1 MSWMLTYLGVGC
13 PVLVHEVGWGADDV
27 LYELWEGGVVRHGGV
42 VHPPPRHLQGVFHVV
57 PDIVPEKVGKSSK
70 TFLSLFSPIFSPSA
84 L

>member
-1 MSWMLTYLGVGC
+1 M
-13 PVLVHEVGWGADDV
+13 LVHEVGWGADDV

-70 TFLSLFSPIFSPSA
+70 NGSKKRKKKTFFYFPE
-84 L
+84 